1 MNLTPEQIA
10 ELRRRITSGNSIPVE
25 YARVS
30 AEELSALLDAAERE
44 AKLRA
49 FAVDVMAC
57 WPHGDVDGGDLQ
69 EIAEKHGLLR
79 PETRNQPC
87 DEEPNRCHCLE
98 YGGRDEFPLTCYR
111 KTELLTET
119 RGDAAERS
127 QWRPI
132 ESAPK
137 DGRCLRMF
145 WRDEYGEECYAD
157 DWFADD
163 CWQNHENNYQHA
175 MTAAP
180 SGITCKLPNQEPPYT
195 HWLEEPKPPEDRSDA
210 LDEMASLNQEM
221 GLYDS
226 PKPEGRGDE

>member
-98 YGGRDEFPLTCYR
+98 YGGRDEFPLVCYR

-119 RGDAAERS
+119 RGDAAERG
-127 QWRPI
+127 RLR
-132 ESAPK
+132 EAPTEADVLKAVYQTGLHQDAPEGVLVERTK
-137 DGRCLRMF
+137 DGICIHEPSLSLMN
-145 WRDEYGEECYAD
+145 
-157 DWFADD
+157 FAEKI
-163 CWQNHENNYQHA
+163 WQSA
-175 MTAAP
+175 LSDT
-180 SGITCKLPNQEPPYT
+180 KQE
-195 HWLEEPKPPEDRSDA
+195 
-210 LDEMASLNQEM
+210 
-221 GLYDS
+221 G
-226 PKPEGRGDE
+226 